1 MTPYARSGL
10 WLLTTTSLLLAGC
23 GNGNVEHSWTD
34 YHRQLAD
41 DLSIAAIEHSAPPNI
56 GAFPERRQRII
67 DIPETREGMLNIYA
81 LRECQITSLV
91 AARNN
96 QLGRVA
102 PPSQHWLYER
112 TLWQRLNTCWN
123 SDIPDGLSDDNKAR
137 LAQLTELK
145 TAQLPAV
152 SWNAVFESE
161 EWEKSFSRASSPL
174 DSTELPDIDDHLAAV
189 AYLEQMV
196 IHQFNNDWQQDSA
209 TLENH
214 LKTLQERPLTAE
226 VLRTVL
232 LAHQRLTE
240 ANDALASKQPDA
252 AVCLQNSVP
261 SWLNNVEQLSQQWL
275 TAINQLIDVHT
286 VTPPTAVENYQNTW
300 LSMSNPDAPWQQ
312 FQHVKAEHLTLRER
326 FKRCSPN

>member
-1 MTPYARSGL
+1 MTPYTQQGR
-10 WLLTTTSLLLAGC
+10 WLLTTTSLLLVGC
-23 GNGNVEHSWTD
+23 GNGNADQSWAD
-34 YHRQLAD
+34 YHSQLASN
-41 DLSIAAIEHSAPPNI
+41 LSIAAIERDAPPNI
-56 GAFPERRQRII
+56 GAFPERRQRLI

-81 LRECQITSLV
+81 LRECNITSLV

-112 TLWQRLNTCWN
+112 TLWQRLNVCWN
-123 SDIPDGLSDDNKAR
+123 SDVPDGLSDDNKSR

-152 SWNAVFESE
+152 SWNAIFGSE

-174 DSTELPDIDDHLAAV
+174 DSTELPAIDDHLAAV
-189 AYLEQMV
+189 TYLEQMV
-196 IHQFNNDWQQDSA
+196 LHQFSNDWQQDSA

-226 VLRTVL
+226 VLRSVL

-240 ANDALASKQPDA
+240 ANEALASKLPDA
-252 AVCLQNSVP
+252 TECLQDNFP
-261 SWLNNVEQLSQQWL
+261 TWLNNVEQVSQQWL
-275 TAINQLIDVHT
+275 TAINQFIDTHT
-286 VTPPTAVENYQNTW
+286 VTPPIAVKNYQQTW
-300 LSMSNPDAPWQQ
+300 LSMRNPQAPWQQ
-312 FQHVKAEHLTLRER
+312 FQQVKAEHLALRNQ
-326 FKRCSPN
+326 FKRC